1 MSRQDRAVIAP
12 AEKPPESLL
21 AAVEPEAVL
30 PSASMVDPRIRA
42 ARLETIAAL
51 GSPFALKVDK
61 STGKVIEHE
70 PAAGSVKAWGLA
82 KRWPQWLVE
91 AMATRRL
98 ANEVL
103 TESDAE
109 DLALEIAGLPLGPQ
123 KVKA

>member
-1 MSRQDRAVIAP
+1 MSRQDRAATVP
-12 AEKPPESLL
+12 AEKPTSSPTVAAESD
-21 AAVEPEAVL
+21 AVPAPAL
-30 PSASMVDPRIRA
+30 VDPSIRA

-70 PAAGSVKAWGLA
+70 PAAGTVKAWGLA